1 MDGLRKNPLN
11 NQVNHTISPINK
23 ARLPHW
29 EHLFLSHTLLYA
41 THTHCLSLKI
51 QKLSL
56 SLSNFTVSIKLLKP
70 HILHLTKKLP
80 TNFFFPNN
88 PSIIVTG
95 STILNKIAYQMDP
108 AQLQRQVNEVI
119 ARGLIRESMSPCD
132 VPALLVP
139 KKDETMRLCV
149 DRIAINMIIIKY
161 WFPISRSDDLLNTW
175 HSKVNLLRSR
185 FKVLK
190 SFLKISVELGG
201 N

>member
-51 QKLSL
+51 QKFSL
-56 SLSNFTVSIKLLKP
+56 FLSNFTVSIKLLKP

-95 STILNKIAYQMDP
+95 FTILNKIAYQMDP

-139 KKDETMRLCV
+139 KKDETMHLCV

-161 WFPISRSDDLLNTW
+161 WFPISRSDDLLNQLCGVEVV
-175 HSKVNLLRSR
+175 HGI
-185 FKVLK
+185 LK
-190 SFLKISVELGG
+190 SIS
-201 N
+201 